1 MLKRTKWTKSCL
13 FVGTIMSPEGLTI
26 LATPQPLADL
36 IEVRYDSLY
45 HAGIQ
50 PAQLIPFLKKR
61 KNRVLLTLRTKKEGG
76 VHGWKSTERVHLF
89 KQLIPHVDAI
99 DLEFHNLNV
108 IPGVLQQARDLNK
121 EIILSAHSIKR
132 KLTYGKATRW
142 LETLREYRVQAYKI
156 ASLARTQE
164 DLNVLIRILI
174 DYPFLRI
181 GVMALGEQ
189 AALSR
194 IILPSIGSKL
204 VYGYLD
210 VAAAKGQPA
219 LKEVV
224 AALPWLQE

>member
-1 MLKRTKWTKSCL
+1 MLKRIKWSKSCL
-13 FVGTIMSPEGLTI
+13 FVGTIMSSEGLTL
-26 LATPQPLADL
+26 LAAPQPLADL
-36 IEVRYDSLY
+36 IEIRYDSLY

-50 PAQLIPFLKKR
+50 PAKLIPFLKKR

-76 VHGWKSTERVHLF
+76 VYGWKSTERVHLF

-99 DLEFHNLNV
+99 DLEVENLDL
-108 IPGVLQQARDLNK
+108 IPDVLQQARDLNK
-121 EIILSAHSIKR
+121 DIILSAHSIHR

-174 DYPFLRI
+174 DFPFLRI

-224 AALPWLQE
+224 TALPWLQE